1 MSGLK
6 IEKTTTAPYN
16 RLGISWHERISR
28 AVFTVLLVFFS
39 GTVRAQE
46 VLPFPA
52 PSMGGKVGPT
62 MQESV
67 HKWREQPRHL
77 PEHAP
82 NILIVML
89 DDAGFG
95 QAGTFGGEIETPT
108 LSRLASEGISYNA
121 FHTTAM
127 CSPTRAALM
136 TGRNHNRVGFGQI
149 AELANDWDGY
159 TGIIPKSSATIAEVL
174 RYYGY
179 ATAAFGKDHNTP
191 VDQIAN
197 GPYDRAPTGRGFD
210 YFYGFI
216 AGETSQWEPTLWE
229 NTVPISPPH
238 VANYEDFHLTEA
250 MADKAITWIRRH
262 RALNPDRPF
271 LMWWTP
277 GAVHGPHHVAKE
289 WADKYK
295 GKFSDGWDAYQKR
308 VFERQKAMGW
318 IPADTKLAPRPE
330 GIPAWEDIPQNERAF
345 QERLME
351 VYAGFLEH
359 TDVQVGRLIDEL
371 EAQGIRDNTL
381 VIYILSDN
389 GASAEGMQGSVAELN
404 AQNGIPSTVAEH
416 IAVVEGLGGLD
427 VIGGPRTDNMY
438 HSAWAWAGDSPF
450 RYTKLIAADWG
461 GTRTPMVISWP
472 ARIKPDKTPRPQFHH
487 VNDVVPTIYEVLGIQ
502 PPKVVDGFEQ
512 DPIDGV
518 SFAYTFDSA
527 TTPEQKKTQYF
538 DIMGS
543 RGIYHEGWM
552 ASTFGPRKP
561 WVAEVPDISK
571 WDPMQDRWELFD
583 TREDFSLMH
592 DLAAE
597 DPQKLEELKALF
609 MQVAEENK
617 VLPIGGGLF
626 SPLNPHEIK
635 RSTNTEWTLF
645 EGMTRIPESQAPNV
659 RNGNIR
665 AEIEAEVP
673 AKVNGVI
680 FAMGGYAGGVSL
692 YAYEGDLYYEY
703 SALLLKRDKI
713 KVGAL
718 PAGTV
723 KIAYEMR
730 TPLERAAPA
739 ELKFWING
747 QEAATGTVQ
756 RTVPGTFTAS
766 ETFDV
771 GIDTSSPVAN
781 DYFDK
786 APFAFEGKLKR
797 LHFANLQA
805 ERPAFKRSPD
815 DD

>member
-1 MSGLK
+1 VK
-6 IEKTTTAPYN
+6 RAE
-16 RLGISWHERISR
+16 RLDTQGQLLRF
-28 AVFTVLLVFFS
+28 AVTLFVLLFACEV
-39 GTVRAQE
+39 TAQE
-46 VLPFPA
+46 VLPFPT
-52 PSMGGKVGPT
+52 PPMGGKVGPT

-77 PEHAP
+77 PEDAP
-82 NILIVML
+82 NILIIML

-95 QAGTFGGEIETPT
+95 QASTFGGEIETPT
-108 LSRLASEGISYNA
+108 LSRLANEGISYNA

-174 RYYGY
+174 GDYGY

-191 VDQIAN
+191 VDALGN
-197 GPYDRAPTGRGFD
+197 GPYDRFPTGRGFD

-229 NTVPISPPH
+229 NTTPISAPH
-238 VANYEDFHLTEA
+238 VENYEDFHLTEA
-250 MADKAITWIRRH
+250 MADKAIAWMRRH
-262 RALNPDRPF
+262 FALNPDRPF
-271 LMWWTP
+271 FMWWTP
-277 GAVHGPHHVAKE
+277 GAVHGPHHVAKA

-295 GKFSDGWDAYQKR
+295 GKFDDGWDAYQQR

-318 IPADTKLAPRPE
+318 IPADTVRAPRPE
-330 GIPAWEDIPQNERAF
+330 GIPAWKDIPEEQRAF

-351 VYAGFLEH
+351 VFAGFLEH
-359 TDVQVGRLIDEL
+359 TDVQVGRLIDAL
-371 EAQGIRDNTL
+371 EGLGIRDNTL
-381 VIYILSDN
+381 VIYIFSDN
-389 GASAEGMQGSVAELN
+389 GASAEGMDGSIAELN
-404 AQNGIPSTVAEH
+404 AQNGIPATAEDH
-416 IAVVEGLGGLD
+416 IEVLGTIGGLEA
-427 VIGGPRTDNMY
+427 IGGPKTDNMY
-438 HSAWAWAGDSPF
+438 HSGWAWAGDSPF

-487 VNDVVPTIYEVLGIQ
+487 VNDVVPTLYEILGIE

-527 TTPEQKKTQYF
+527 TAPEQKKTQYF

-561 WVAEVPDISK
+561 WVAEVIDISK
-571 WDPMQDRWELFD
+571 WDPMQDPWELFD

-592 DLAAE
+592 DLAAK
-597 DPQKLEELKALF
+597 DPQKLEELKDLF

-617 VLPIGGGLF
+617 VLPIGGGLYVA
-626 SPLNPHEIK
+626 LNPHEQK
-635 RSTNTEWTLF
+635 RTTNTEWTLF
-645 EGMTRIPESQAPNV
+645 QGMTRIPESQAPNV

-673 AKVNGVI
+673 ENVNGVI

-692 YAYEGDLYYEY
+692 YADNGDLYYEY

-713 KVGAL
+713 KVGKL
-718 PAGTV
+718 PAGEV
-723 KIAYEMR
+723 KIALEMR

-739 ELKFWING
+739 ELTFWING

-756 RTVPGTFTAS
+756 RTVPLTFTAS

-771 GIDTSSPVAN
+771 GKDTSSPVA
-781 DYFDK
+781 DAYFDR
-786 APFAFEGKLKR
+786 APFAFEGKLNR
-797 LHFANLQA
+797 LYFKNLQA
-805 ERPAFKRSPD
+805 ERPAFRPTLD